1 LWGSARH
8 GSVAVGFRRFGADM
22 AGIATRLGMCLVGW
36 LMLGMVLPLTGAAAG
51 NGGSS
56 EAATASTGGV
66 PLDITAERI
75 DYLQEQEI
83 YEADGS
89 VVVTQGAL
97 RLTADHMTIQ
107 SLPGVLIAT
116 GHVRLTDPKAD
127 LATERLELNVNTEA
141 GVVTHGRVYLKATN
155 TLVEGRLLQRFS
167 EDHYRVKEGRFTNC
181 DAQEGETPAWRFT
194 FKDLDLNAGDNVAFK
209 GGWLC
214 VNDVPVI
221 PIPTL
226 TYPLSKRHSGFLIPN
241 IGYDNRFGMRLQES
255 FFWAINPS
263 QDLTISP
270 IYYSGL
276 GYGSDFQYRYVLDR
290 QSKGQWFV
298 SALQQTELPNVSGVS
313 QTGQDARQARGLIT
327 GTHTQQFTPD
337 LLLRVRANLVTDPS
351 YLQQLSNSG
360 VQRALPSSESS
371 LLASQ
376 RLAYGNMYMLGQYLQ
391 PLQLGGS
398 DTFQRLPEIGYT
410 LPNLPL
416 FHSPILLG
424 TDTNFVN
431 FYRDQGF
438 AQNRIDI
445 LPGLST
451 DVLDFGHIVGLTPQ
465 VKVRE
470 VYYTRGAQS
479 TESQHRETFWAGLE
493 ATSKLSRRFGTSE
506 GNSLLHTV
514 EPSVMYEYVPPTNQ
528 SQLTQIDQVDD
539 LPKKN
544 LMTYAIRS
552 RLLEQTGRS
561 SFNWLDFT
569 MAQSYHVGAVQTRAR
584 DFTSGISPLLGSMTQ
599 PLQPA
604 TVAIEGKKFSDL
616 WMRVVIG
623 NATPQFTPAQLAA
636 ASSGQG
642 FGTGPGQVPATN
654 QYLTVDAFFDPY
666 QSSMSQFNTN
676 FRVQQSNYWYL
687 EVGHRFTHDGNRVR
701 RGDIWNPISFNEVYA
716 PTPEIQFVTAG
727 GAFRMPWGWTVGAKG
742 YYDVKNGRSPEYDV
756 VGLYQNPCKCWSLG
770 LYYLQFPDRAQ
781 YNFMLSLTGIGWT
794 ENFGTAVVRNILSPL
809 LIGEKGLP
817 WAVPGG
823 PYGRPQSDIPQP
835 GMDGSGR

>member
-1 LWGSARH
+1 
-8 GSVAVGFRRFGADM
+8 VAVGFRRFGADM
-22 AGIATRLGMCLVGW
+22 AGISTRLWMCLVGW
-36 LMLGMVLPLTGAAAG
+36 LMLGILLPHAGGAAG
-51 NGGSS
+51 IEGGS
-56 EAATASTGGV
+56 AATTTSSGGL

-89 VVVTQGAL
+89 VVVNQGTM

-127 LATERLELNVNTEA
+127 LVTERLELNVNTEA
-141 GVVTHGRVYLKATN
+141 GVITHGQVYLKSTN
-155 TLVEGRLLQRFS
+155 TSVEGRLLQRFS

-181 DAQEGETPAWRFT
+181 DAQKGETPAWRFE
-194 FKDLDLNAGDNVAFK
+194 FKDLDLNAGDNVAFT

-214 VNDVPVI
+214 VNDVRVI

-226 TYPLSKRHSGFLIPN
+226 TYPLSTRRSGFLIPN
-241 IGYDNRFGMRLQES
+241 VAYDNRFGMHFQES
-255 FFWAINPS
+255 LFWAINPS
-263 QDLTISP
+263 QDLMISP
-270 IYYSGL
+270 QYYANL

-290 QSKGQWFV
+290 KSRGQWFV
-298 SALQQTELPNVSGVS
+298 SALEQTELPNVSGVD
-313 QTGQDARQARGLIT
+313 QTGQNAHRTRGMLS

-337 LLLRVRANLVTDPS
+337 LLLRAQVLLVSDAS

-360 VQRALPSSESS
+360 AQRALPSGESN
-371 LLASQ
+371 LLATQ
-376 RLAYGNMYMLGQYLQ
+376 RLAYGNAYLLSQYLQ
-391 PLQLGGS
+391 PLQSGGV

-410 LPNLPL
+410 LPNLSL
-416 FHSPILLG
+416 FNSPMLLG
-424 TDTNFVN
+424 TDMNFVN
-431 FYRDQGF
+431 FYREQGF
-438 AQNRIDI
+438 TQNRIDV

-470 VYYTRGAQS
+470 VYYTRGVQNP
-479 TESQHRETFWAGLE
+479 ESQHRETFWAGLD

-506 GNSLLHTV
+506 GNTLLHTI
-514 EPSVMYEYVPPTNQ
+514 EPSVIYEYVPPTDQ

-552 RLLEQTGRS
+552 RLLEQAGSS

-584 DFTSGISPLLGSMTQ
+584 DFTPGVTPPFGTVTQ

-604 TVAIEGKKFSDL
+604 TTAVEGKKLSDL
-616 WMRVVIG
+616 WMRAVIG
-623 NATPQFTPAQLAA
+623 NMTPQFTPAQLAGA
-636 ASSGQG
+636 ASGQSAWVV
-642 FGTGPGQVPATN
+642 PGQQPATN
-654 QYLTVDAFFDPY
+654 QYLTIDAFFDPY
-666 QSSMSQFNTN
+666 RSSLSQFNTN

-701 RGDIWNPISFNEVYA
+701 RGDVWNPISFNEVYA

-727 GAFRMPWGWTVGAKG
+727 GAFRTPWGWTVGAKG

-756 VGLYQNPCKCWSLG
+756 VALYQNPCKCWSLG
-770 LYYLQFPDRAQ
+770 VYYLQFPDRQQ
-781 YNFMLSLTGIGWT
+781 YNFMLNLTGIGWT
-794 ENFGTAVVRNILSPL
+794 ENFGTAVVRSILSPL

-817 WAVPGG
+817 WAAPGG
-823 PYGRPQSDIPQP
+823 PYGRAQSTIPQP
-835 GMDGSGR
+835 EMGGNGR

>member
-1 LWGSARH
+1 M
-8 GSVAVGFRRFGADM
+8 AVGSRRFGADM
-22 AGIATRLGMCLVGW
+22 AGIAMRQWMCLVGW
-36 LMLGMVLPLTGAAAG
+36 LVLGMLFPLAGGAAG
-51 NGGSS
+51 NGGGA
-56 EAATASTGGV
+56 AATTTSPGAP

-75 DYLQEQEI
+75 EYLQEQEI

-89 VVVTQGAL
+89 VVVNQGTL

-107 SLPGVLIAT
+107 SLPGVVIAT
-116 GHVRLTDPKAD
+116 GHVRLTDPKVD
-127 LATERLELNVNTEA
+127 LVTERLELNVNTEA
-141 GVVTHGRVYLKATN
+141 GVVTHGRVHLKATN
-155 TLVEGRLLQRFS
+155 TSVEGRLLQRFS

-181 DAQEGETPAWRFT
+181 DAQAGETPAWRFT
-194 FKDLDLNAGDNVAFK
+194 FKDLDLHAGDNVAFT
-209 GGWLC
+209 GGWFC

-226 TYPLSKRHSGFLIPN
+226 TYPLTKRRSGFLIPT
-241 IGYDNRFGMRLQES
+241 IGYDNRFGMHLKES
-255 FFWAINPS
+255 FYWAINPS

-270 IYYSGL
+270 NYYSGL
-276 GYGSDFQYRYVLDR
+276 GYGSDLQYRYVLDR
-290 QSKGQWFV
+290 KSKGQWFV
-298 SALQQTELPNVSGVS
+298 SALQQTELPSVSGVS
-313 QTGQDARQARGLIT
+313 QTGQDAKQARVLIT

-337 LLLRVRANLVTDPS
+337 LLLRVRANLVTDPN

-360 VQRALPSSESS
+360 VQRALPSSESNF
-371 LLASQ
+371 LATQ
-376 RLAYGNMYMLGQYLQ
+376 RLAYGNTYLLGQYLQ
-391 PLQLGGS
+391 PLQLGGK
-398 DTFQRLPEIGYT
+398 DTFQRLPEIGYS
-410 LPNLPL
+410 LPNLSL
-416 FHSPILLG
+416 FNSPILLG
-424 TDTNFVN
+424 TDANFVN
-431 FYRDQGF
+431 FYREQGF
-438 AQNRIDI
+438 SQNRIDV

-451 DVLDFGHIVGLTPQ
+451 DVLDFGHMVGLTPQ

-470 VYYTRGAQS
+470 VYYTRGVNNP
-479 TESQHRETFWAGLE
+479 ESQHRETLWAGLD
-493 ATSKLSRRFGTSE
+493 ARSKLSRRFGTSE
-506 GNSLLHTV
+506 GNTLLHTI

-544 LMTYAIRS
+544 LLTYAVRS
-552 RLLEQTGRS
+552 RLLEQAGSS

-584 DFTSGISPLLGSMTQ
+584 DFTPGVSPLLGSVTQ

-604 TVAIEGKKFSDL
+604 TVAIEGKKLSDL

-623 NATPQFTPAQLAA
+623 NTTPQFTSAQVADAAFGGSAGAVPGLQPAI
-636 ASSGQG
+636 
-642 FGTGPGQVPATN
+642 N
-654 QYLTVDAFFDPY
+654 QYLTIDAFFDPY
-666 QSSMSQFNTN
+666 RSSVSQFNTN
-676 FRVQQSNYWYL
+676 LRVQQSNYWYL
-687 EVGHRFTHDGNRVR
+687 EVGQRFTHDGNRVR
-701 RGDIWNPISFNEVYA
+701 RGDVWNPISFNEVYA

-727 GAFRMPWGWTVGAKG
+727 GAFRTPWGWTVGAKG

-794 ENFGTAVVRNILSPL
+794 ENFGTAVLRSILSPL

-817 WAVPGG
+817 WAAPGG

-835 GMDGSGR
+835 GLDGIGR